1 MKRVLKLTLEELSN
15 HRDKHGMDEF
25 LFHEMGSVIN
35 DIRVF
40 TE

>member
-1 MKRVLKLTLEELSN
+1 MRRVLRLTQEELFN
-15 HRDKHGMDEF
+15 HMDKHGMDEF
-25 LFHEMGSVIN
+25 LFHEMGPVIN

>member
-1 MKRVLKLTLEELSN
+1 MRRVSRLTQEELFN

-25 LFHEMGSVIN
+25 LFHEMGSGIN